1 MTFRRGVK
9 APSKSPSRTSP
20 VQGLKTR
27 SGSERREPALLGPL
41 VQEQI
46 LKFGLGK
53 RMKEAQA
60 VLIYKDVVGSQIA
73 AVSEAFDVRGGKLF
87 VKVHSPTWKEELLF
101 TRHLIAEKINAK
113 LGADIIKQVYLV

>member
-1 MTFRRGVK
+1 LTFRRGVK
-9 APSKSPSRTSP
+9 TPSKSPVRTS
-20 VQGLKTR
+20 
-27 SGSERREPALLGPL
+27 REPALLGPL

-60 VLIYKDVVGSQIA
+60 VLIYKDVVGKEIA